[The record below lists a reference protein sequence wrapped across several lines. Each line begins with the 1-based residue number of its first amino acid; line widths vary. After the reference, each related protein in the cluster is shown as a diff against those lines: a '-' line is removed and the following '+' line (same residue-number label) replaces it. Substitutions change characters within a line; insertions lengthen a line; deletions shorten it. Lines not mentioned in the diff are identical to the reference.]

1 MLEPVTD
8 TTRGTPTIG
17 PAELRDGTVVM
28 IEPMHRTDAA
38 RLDRFHHTLSPET
51 TRLRFFHLHP
61 ELSEREIERFTHVDH
76 EDREALVAVHED
88 QIIAVARFDRL
99 GDGSSDAEVAFVVAD
114 AWQGRGLGSV
124 LFRRLAARAAELGVR
139 RLVAETLFSN
149 RRMLAVFRHA
159 VLPCVETIQGDV
171 VRVVLDL
178 SPASVPVAEDPAPE
192 PSTASPP
199 A

>member
-61 ELSEREIERFTHVDH
+61 EVSEREIERFTHVDH

-99 GDGSSDAEVAFVVAD
+99 GDGSSDA
-114 AWQGRGLGSV
+114 
-124 LFRRLAARAAELGVR
+124 
-139 RLVAETLFSN
+139 
-149 RRMLAVFRHA
+149 
-159 VLPCVETIQGDV
+159 
-171 VRVVLDL
+171 
-178 SPASVPVAEDPAPE
+178 
-192 PSTASPP
+192 
-199 A
+199 

>member
-1 MLEPVTD
+1 MLRPVAD
-8 TTRGTPTIG
+8 TIRGAPTIG

-28 IEPMHRTDAA
+28 IEPMHRTDAL
-38 RLDRFHHTLSPET
+38 RLEDFHATLSPET
-51 TRLRFFHLHP
+51 TSLRFFHLHP
-61 ELSEREIERFTHVDH
+61 ELSEREIHRFTHVDH
-76 EDREALVAVHED
+76 EDREALVAVHD
-88 QIIAVARFDRL
+88 DRIIGVARFDRL
-99 GDGSSDAEVAFVVAD
+99 GEGSSDAEVAFVVAD

-139 RLVAETLFSN
+139 RLVAETLFRN

-159 VLPCVETIQGDV
+159 GLPCVETIQGDV

-178 SPASVPVAEDPAPE
+178 APAGTPPADDPAPQS
-192 PSTASPP
+192 STP

>member
-1 MLEPVTD
+1 MASRVRPTAGWSASYVEPV
-8 TTRGTPTIG
+8 RVPG
-17 PAELRDGTVVM
+17 
-28 IEPMHRTDAA
+28 
-38 RLDRFHHTLSPET
+38 
-51 TRLRFFHLHP
+51 
-61 ELSEREIERFTHVDH
+61 SE
-76 EDREALVAVHED
+76 
-88 QIIAVARFDRL
+88 